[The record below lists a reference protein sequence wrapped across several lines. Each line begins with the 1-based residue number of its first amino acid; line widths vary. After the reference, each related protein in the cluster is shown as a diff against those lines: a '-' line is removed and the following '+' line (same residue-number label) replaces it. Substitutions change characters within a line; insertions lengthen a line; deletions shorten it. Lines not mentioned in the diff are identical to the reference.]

1 MYSQLHMDYYRLSY
15 PFLSVYAS
23 KLNYICVCVWLLRSR
38 EQMSLAMVLAF

>member
-23 KLNYICVCVWLLRSR
+23 KLNYMSVWLLRSR